1 MILVHRVEVRVL
13 GGELLLYSN
22 AMFITWLMEQ
32 EDRDDEVGM
41 LYKVIYTDHN
51 NGCLP
56 TVTNLKDIGIHF
68 INRHPE
74 KFFDMR
80 EWIAVAIKAYDEPLD
95 R

>member
-1 MILVHRVEVRVL
+1 
-13 GGELLLYSN
+13 
-22 AMFITWLMEQ
+22 MFMTWLMEQ
-32 EDRDDEVGM
+32 EDRDDEIGM
-41 LYKVIYTDHN
+41 LYKTIRSDYN

-56 TVTNLKDIGIHF
+56 SVTNLKEIGIHF

-80 EWIAVAIKAYDEPLD
+80 EWIAVSIRAYDEPLD